1 MIDRED
7 KIEDLE
13 GGGCYVPQGFASRRN
28 ERETKER
35 GGYGIMDSGSR
46 YLSRSIRVEAA
57 RELGLGNWAGL
68 DQNEARVPL
77 GWQAQVYY

>member
-28 ERETKER
+28 DGETR
-35 GGYGIMDSGSR
+35 IWIRDPR

-57 RELGLGNWAGL
+57 RELGLGNWAEL

-77 GWQAQVYY
+77 GWQVQVY